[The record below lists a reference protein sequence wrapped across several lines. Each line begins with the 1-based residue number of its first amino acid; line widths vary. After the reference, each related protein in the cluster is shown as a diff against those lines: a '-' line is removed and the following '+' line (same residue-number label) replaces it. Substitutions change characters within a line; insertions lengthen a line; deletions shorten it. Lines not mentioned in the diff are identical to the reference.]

1 MISMLV
7 FEGEYDLSLR
17 KRMRQD
23 LDAVRYDERVILDL
37 SAVSY
42 CEASCLAEFVL
53 LAREREERGAS
64 PAMLVPSPVMKRLFE
79 ITRVDA
85 LFTIVENVAD
95 ALPDDT
101 AAVSTHGATRGYESL
116 FFHKPQRAGDLPQ
129 RTPRSTHGAVTP
141 PKRSETG

>member
-23 LDAVRYDERVILDL
+23 LDTLRDEERVILDL

-53 LAREREERGAS
+53 LARDRKERGS
-64 PAMLVPSPVMKRLFE
+64 LPATLVPSPVMKRLFE
-79 ITRVDA
+79 ITRLDA
-85 LFTIVENVAD
+85 YFTIVENVAD
-95 ALPDDT
+95 AVCDESD
-101 AAVSTHGATRGYESL
+101 AVSVHGATRGYESL
-116 FFHKPQRAGDLPQ
+116 FIHKPHDAAPNA
-129 RTPRSTHGAVTP
+129 TRSTTHGTITP
-141 PKRSETG
+141 ERSEIG

>member
-64 PAMLVPSPVMKRLFE
+64 PAVLVPSAVMKRLFE

-101 AAVSTHGATRGYESL
+101 SAVSTHGATQGYESL
-116 FFHKPQRAGDLPQ
+116 FFHKARRGGDPPQRA
-129 RTPRSTHGAVTP
+129 PRSTHGSVTP
-141 PKRSETG
+141 PERSETG